1 MCYYAVGTTNVASE
15 QYELLLEGVLK
26 SSHTQLKPLVDTTIL
41 TNANTYKEDNILEIP
56 WNEIPFKALAIM
68 I

>member
-26 SSHTQLKPLVDTTIL
+26 SSHTQLSLWWTPPVHHLDQRKHIQRGQHPGVSL
-41 TNANTYKEDNILEIP
+41 K
-56 WNEIPFKALAIM
+56 
-68 I
+68 